1 MNAEIYYLDERPGY
15 QQSSPPYGLAELIA
29 ELQAQIYP
37 GLNVTLRPI
46 TLQGER
52 EAAELGRQYVKLLQ
66 ASIRPDKGFTL
77 DITVLE
83 HSGYRFYIYIYY
95 AFAYHANKKF
105 QESHLRVFFPAV
117 AVRNRM
123 ALVPAGLGKELE
135 RDWNEQLTSPFKPLA
150 MGGAAEVSFG
160 DPSAVKEA
168 VAQVAQTTRADL
180 LQEIRAYA
188 SHHNAAD
195 IDPPTIAR
203 DLKIDVGYLQ
213 HLFATG
219 GIEHAF
225 HSQLAC
231 ELAPTKVGFDRWTK
245 MTLSVRNDSDVSL
258 SQLEA
263 KISGPV
269 QIRPARVRLDV
280 PARSTASVQFS
291 LKPTDRGDLLLE
303 VVLALPDEQ
312 AFSSW
317 LPAQPPLWLECD

>member
-15 QQSSPPYGLAELIA
+15 QQGSPPYGLAELVQ

-66 ASIRPDKGFTL
+66 ASIRPDKGFKL

-95 AFAYHANKKF
+95 AFAYNANKKF
-105 QESHLRVFFPAV
+105 QENKLRVFFPAV
-117 AVRNRM
+117 AMRNQM

-135 RDWNEQLTSPFKPLA
+135 QNWNEQLTSPFKPLA
-150 MGGAAEVSFG
+150 MGGAAEVSFD
-160 DPSAVKEA
+160 DPSAVREA
-168 VAQVAQTTRADL
+168 VAQLARTTRDDL
-180 LQEIRAYA
+180 LREIRAYA

-195 IDPPTIAR
+195 IDPPTLAR
-203 DLKIDVGYLQ
+203 DLDVDIGYLQ
-213 HLFATG
+213 HLFAAG

-225 HSQLAC
+225 HNQLKC
-231 ELAPTKVGFDRWTK
+231 EIAPGKIGFDRWTK
-245 MTLSVRNDSDVSL
+245 MTLSVRNDSDLSL

-269 QIRPARVRLDV
+269 TIRPAHVRLDV
-280 PARSTASVQFS
+280 PAHSTGSAQFS

-317 LPAQPPLWLECD
+317 LPVQPLWLECD

>member
-15 QQSSPPYGLAELIA
+15 QQSSPPYGLAELVA

-83 HSGYRFYIYIYY
+83 HSGYRFYIYVYY

-160 DPSAVKEA
+160 DPAAVKEA
-168 VAQVAQTTRADL
+168 VAQVAQTTRDDL

-188 SHHNAAD
+188 SHHNPAD
-195 IDPPTIAR
+195 IDQSTIAR

-225 HSQLAC
+225 HNQLTC
-231 ELAPTKVGFDRWTK
+231 EIAPKKIAFDRWTK
-245 MTLSVRNDSDVSL
+245 VILSVRNDSDVSL
-258 SQLEA
+258 SNLQA

-269 QIRPARVRLDV
+269 EILPTRIRINV
-280 PARSTASVQFS
+280 PARSTASVPIS
-291 LKPTDRGDLLLE
+291 LSPIRRGEFPLE
-303 VVLALPDEQ
+303 IVLALPDEE

-317 LPAQPPLWLECD
+317 LPAQPPLWLECE